1 MGAEQIANALA
12 ERLEGVEKVTS
23 NPNPLPNP
31 NPNPNPNP
39 TPNPNPNPNPNPT
52 VEKDK
57 EAQLRRLQ
65 AQKKEVERY
74 GSIYEDLKRELEIV
88 QASAAAV

>member
-1 MGAEQIANALA
+1 MPVAISTAPCHGLSRQEHLEAEQIANALA
-12 ERLEGVEKVTS
+12 DRLEA
-23 NPNPLPNP
+23 
-31 NPNPNPNP
+31 
-39 TPNPNPNPNPNPT
+39 

-74 GSIYEDLKRELEIV
+74 GNIYEDLKRELDIV
-88 QASAAAV
+88 QASAGAV

>member
-1 MGAEQIANALA
+1 MPVAISTAPCHGLFHQEHLEAEQIANALA
-12 ERLEGVEKVTS
+12 DRLEA
-23 NPNPLPNP
+23 
-31 NPNPNPNP
+31 
-39 TPNPNPNPNPNPT
+39 

-74 GSIYEDLKRELEIV
+74 GTIYEDLKRELDIV
-88 QASAAAV
+88 QASAGAV

>member
-1 MGAEQIANALA
+1 MDACPALCSPPGVDTRAMPVAISTAPCHGVSHQEHLEAEQIANALA
-12 ERLEGVEKVTS
+12 DRLEA
-23 NPNPLPNP
+23 
-31 NPNPNPNP
+31 
-39 TPNPNPNPNPNPT
+39 

-74 GSIYEDLKRELEIV
+74 GNIYEDLKRELDIV
-88 QASAAAV
+88 QASAGAV

>member
-1 MGAEQIANALA
+1 MPVAISTAPSHGVSHQEHLEAEQIANALA
-12 ERLEGVEKVTS
+12 DRLEA
-23 NPNPLPNP
+23 
-31 NPNPNPNP
+31 
-39 TPNPNPNPNPNPT
+39 

-74 GSIYEDLKRELEIV
+74 GTIYEDLKRELDIV
-88 QASAAAV
+88 QASAGAV

>member
-1 MGAEQIANALA
+1 MPVAISTAPSHGLSHQEHLEAEQIANALA
-12 ERLEGVEKVTS
+12 DRLEA
-23 NPNPLPNP
+23 
-31 NPNPNPNP
+31 
-39 TPNPNPNPNPNPT
+39 

-74 GSIYEDLKRELEIV
+74 GTIYEDLKRELDIV
-88 QASAAAV
+88 QASAGAV

>member
-1 MGAEQIANALA
+1 MPVAISTAPCHGVSRQEHLEAEQIANALA
-12 ERLEGVEKVTS
+12 DRLEA
-23 NPNPLPNP
+23 
-31 NPNPNPNP
+31 
-39 TPNPNPNPNPNPT
+39 

-74 GSIYEDLKRELEIV
+74 GTIYEDLKRELDIV
-88 QASAAAV
+88 QASAGAV

>member
-1 MGAEQIANALA
+1 MPVAISTAPSHGLSHQEHLEAEQIANALA
-12 ERLEGVEKVTS
+12 DRLEA
-23 NPNPLPNP
+23 
-31 NPNPNPNP
+31 
-39 TPNPNPNPNPNPT
+39 

-74 GSIYEDLKRELEIV
+74 GTIYEDLKRELDLV
-88 QASAAAV
+88 QASAGAV

>member
-1 MGAEQIANALA
+1 MPVAIPTAPCPRVSHQEHLEAEQIANALA
-12 ERLEGVEKVTS
+12 DRLEA
-23 NPNPLPNP
+23 
-31 NPNPNPNP
+31 
-39 TPNPNPNPNPNPT
+39 

-74 GSIYEDLKRELEIV
+74 GTIYEDLKRELDIV
-88 QASAAAV
+88 QASAGAV

>member
-1 MGAEQIANALA
+1 MLGPPP
-12 ERLEGVEKVTS
+12 RKK
-23 NPNPLPNP
+23 
-31 NPNPNPNP
+31 
-39 TPNPNPNPNPNPT
+39 

-74 GSIYEDLKRELEIV
+74 GNIYEDLKRELDIV
-88 QASAAAV
+88 QASAGAV

>member
-1 MGAEQIANALA
+1 MPVAISTAPCRGLSHQEHLEAEQIANALA
-12 ERLEGVEKVTS
+12 DRLEA
-23 NPNPLPNP
+23 
-31 NPNPNPNP
+31 
-39 TPNPNPNPNPNPT
+39 

-74 GSIYEDLKRELEIV
+74 GNIYEDLKRELDIV
-88 QASAAAV
+88 EASAGAV